1 MSCLNFK
8 KRSSTV
14 IFPESHAVKLEQRD
28 KTKKNE
34 NWPQPLYSHQQM
46 SNCHENMRLGVRP
59 KGPTLISCVGGTQV
73 PSYATEMTLTWRDGE
88 GWRYCLSKDTD
99 WYWWTSWARCQPA
112 IAKGRHRKNL
122 NRINGV
128 FLSTR
133 TLIYPLHWFL
143 AMADLCDSDQN
154 RERDFVLNSKM
165 NRWVALAW

>member
-8 KRSSTV
+8 KRSFTV
-14 IFPESHAVKLEQRD
+14 IFPESHPVKLEQRN

-34 NWPQPLYSHQQM
+34 NWPHPLYSHQQM
-46 SNCHENMRLGVRP
+46 SNWYENMRLGVRP

-88 GWRYCLSKDTD
+88 GWRYCSSKDTD

-112 IAKGRHRKNL
+112 IAKGRHRSTECSSPPEPWF
-122 NRINGV
+122 I
-128 FLSTR
+128 LS
-133 TLIYPLHWFL
+133 HWFL

-154 RERDFVLNSKM
+154 RERDFVPNSKM
-165 NRWVALAW
+165 NRWVELAW